1 MDPKRG
7 LKSTGSLSPKLG
19 AKPEPKGGAAA
30 SPLPQRSTAFQDA
43 FERLERDIHQL
54 RVDFER
60 FFNGALP
67 FPPEEQRNR
76 VHNHL
81 RYLRNVSGMGV
92 AESFQL
98 GNIEARFNSYN
109 ELFNRRMRDLE
120 EGRKKVVHLPPPP
133 APAYDPD
140 QGIVL
145 GDRMP
150 EAAVEALYRGLVSSG
165 DGARID
171 LGSFRAYLGKQIDAI
186 RQKTGCSDVQFR
198 LALEDGKLKLKA
210 RPLAAAPR
218 G

>member
-1 MDPKRG
+1 VDPKRG
-7 LKSTGSLSPKLG
+7 LKSTGNLSPQLG
-19 AKPEPKGGAAA
+19 ARPQPKGGSA
-30 SPLPQRSTAFQDA
+30 PGPTPQRSAAFQEA
-43 FERLERDIHQL
+43 FERLERDIQQL

-67 FPPEEQRNR
+67 IPPEELRHR

-81 RYLRNVSGMGV
+81 RYLRNASGMGV

-109 ELFNRRMRDLE
+109 ELFNRRMRDHE
-120 EGRKKVVHLPPPP
+120 EGRKKVVHVPPPEK
-133 APAYDPD
+133 PAYDPD

-165 DGARID
+165 DGARLD
-171 LGSFRAYLGKQIDAI
+171 LGSFRTYLGKQIDAI

-210 RPLAAAPR
+210 RPLAASPR